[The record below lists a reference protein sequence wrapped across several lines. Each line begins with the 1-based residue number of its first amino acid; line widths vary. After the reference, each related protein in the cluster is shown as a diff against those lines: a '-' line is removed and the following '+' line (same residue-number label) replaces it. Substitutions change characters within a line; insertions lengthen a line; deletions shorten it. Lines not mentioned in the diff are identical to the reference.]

1 MLTIIEI
8 KKVKHLYKII
18 FDSSFN
24 SNHNNKTE
32 EPAHTLYVTEDT
44 LIKFILSKGTKL
56 SPDKIQKIISFD
68 NYSRGRNLALYYI
81 SFKIRSK
88 AEVIKYLIEHEI
100 PNHNIG
106 SIIDKLEIQ
115 NFINDET
122 YTESF
127 INTHIATKKWGPY
140 LIKQKLEQKGISPDL
155 IDEKLIQLFP
165 EDVQIKMAT
174 QLAEKLADK
183 KTDRLPLKMLKIKL
197 QQSLVNKG
205 FSYSIATLAIENLKL
220 TTDKEKDH
228 MLIAQEAEKV
238 YNRFSKRYEGY
249 QLKNHITQSLAR
261 KGFDWDDI
269 SATLHDYDF

>member
-32 EPAHTLYVTEDT
+32 EPTHTLYVTEDT

-106 SIIDKLEIQ
+106 PIIDKLEIQ